1 MIGHIKDLITLRND
15 YNITFSTP
23 EGKRVLK
30 DLMKFCG
37 YKASSYVPGDT
48 GATCVNE
55 GLRLAILRILKFVE
69 MDEAELTRLSQ
80 LRDENPMDRII

>member
-30 DLMKFCG
+30 DLMRFCG
-37 YKASSYVPGDT
+37 YRASSYVPNDT
-48 GATCVNE
+48 SATMVNE

-69 MDEAELTRLSQ
+69 MEEAELTRLSQ